1 MPTVGLHTLH
11 YARSPFYCNVRFGS
25 QTVESARVSLLTECG
40 PCSPARSP
48 GTGVARNPTL
58 QRRRPFSFECRRSES
73 DVEYTLRVANPD
85 GMPKGSCTLAAPPEA
100 DAVYARRPRQSAEGS
115 RNQASSPAP
124 SATSR
129 LPHSI
134 LSTPTCRRVG
144 SPVPTCGPQ
153 AASVPCQEPRRT
165 SPGATMR
172 STRTIPRRHTRLE
185 TFIQSMTWPHSCS
198 LYLLHHARSG
208 PSRSRVAHRLTSR
221 YLGSRG
227 PGPPRGH
234 AHPPLPAPRAHP

>member
-11 YARSPFYCNVRFGS
+11 YARSPFYCTVRIGS
-25 QTVESARVSLLTECG
+25 RTVESARVSLLTECG

-58 QRRRPFSFECRRSES
+58 QRRRPFSFECRRS

-100 DAVYARRPRQSAEGS
+100 GAVYACRPRQNARSTRRSCTYNAQRG
-115 RNQASSPAP
+115 QPAL
-124 SATSR
+124 

-134 LSTPTCRRVG
+134 LSTPTCHRVG

-165 SPGATMR
+165 SPGVTMR
-172 STRTIPRRHTRLE
+172 NTRTIPRRHTRLE
-185 TFIQSMTWPHSCS
+185 TSIQSWPHSCS
-198 LYLLHHARSG
+198 L
-208 PSRSRVAHRLTSR
+208 
-221 YLGSRG
+221 
-227 PGPPRGH
+227 
-234 AHPPLPAPRAHP
+234 